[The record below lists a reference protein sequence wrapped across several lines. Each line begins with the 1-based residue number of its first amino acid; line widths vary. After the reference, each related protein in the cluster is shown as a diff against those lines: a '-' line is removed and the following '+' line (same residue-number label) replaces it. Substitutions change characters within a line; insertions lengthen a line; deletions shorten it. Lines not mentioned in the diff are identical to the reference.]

1 MVSLFDDP
9 RQIIRVDKV
18 DEFWPTKDQTSAQ
31 RVNATARFVVYATC
45 ILYLIR
51 RDIRVFILGAT
62 VLGVLFVM
70 EKSHMIKGSAA
81 KKRAS
86 TVSETYMGA
95 CQGPTVD
102 NPMANVLMSDYD
114 GRPDRPSACRYD
126 TVRSEVNQ
134 RLSGRIPYG
143 AQKSRSPLPDAQR
156 NAFDMQFEP
165 ESIDLL
171 LCDFGVGSR
180 MKDFAISAWKAIKP
194 GGFLVC
200 HSTLTNTRTRSWLE
214 KIRNRCSEEE
224 TGIPDGEFVEISL
237 LEPHKRYQN
246 SVTILQRRKGSIEF
260 EEPIYS
266 EYA

>member
-18 DEFWPTKDQTSAQ
+18 AEFWPTKDQTSAQ

-134 RLSGRIPYG
+134 MLSGRIPYG

-156 NAFDMQFEP
+156 NAFDRQFVTGPVTNIPGDQTAFAEWLYGSKDAP
-165 ESIDLL
+165 ICKTDTH
-171 LCDFGVGSR
+171 LCNADARGVQLEAFGGLDSTGDKRSGMHRGSGLR
-180 MKDFAISAWKAIKP
+180 AGHVA
-194 GGFLVC
+194 
-200 HSTLTNTRTRSWLE
+200 
-214 KIRNRCSEEE
+214 
-224 TGIPDGEFVEISL
+224 
-237 LEPHKRYQN
+237 
-246 SVTILQRRKGSIEF
+246 
-260 EEPIYS
+260 
-266 EYA
+266 